1 MSSFYVRSIV
11 REKAAMVM
19 KRDGS
24 GNTRVV
30 WGIAEKA
37 LGSVIAAALLSI
49 AGGML
54 AMWGDVREIK
64 TNLVHMSSQMT
75 DHEVRIRQIEMP
87 EQTPRRKS

>member
-1 MSSFYVRSIV
+1 
-11 REKAAMVM
+11 M

-24 GNTRVV
+24 GNTKVV

-37 LGSVIAAALLSI
+37 LGSVIAAALISI

-54 AMWGDVREIK
+54 AMWGDVRVIK
-64 TNLVHMSSQMT
+64 TNLLHMSVQMT